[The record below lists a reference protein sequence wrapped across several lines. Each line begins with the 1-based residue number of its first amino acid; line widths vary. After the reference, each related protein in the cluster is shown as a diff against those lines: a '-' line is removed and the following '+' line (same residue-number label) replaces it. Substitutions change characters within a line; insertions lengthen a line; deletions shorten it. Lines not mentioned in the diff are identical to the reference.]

1 MSENDMIR
9 NPMKNVFGLHRK
21 NHQSFDNQEL
31 VWEGYMSSGMN
42 LAEEQDHTYSIA
54 NCLAKQWQEHIDNG
68 NPSHLPGLYIIQI
81 AIGAQGVTEG
91 YMWYPEKELRMIP
104 GKLGIVD
111 ISLFP
116 YCKHIFSLLDDSFT
130 KKQME
135 YDIFGLHWSGGE
147 NDITQT
153 MEYLSENLEYIYSVI
168 FDEFNSL
175 LGNVPFIL
183 HKLVCSDRMNDLDPT
198 GKYLANM
205 HFINQVFYQL
215 EKRYTNISVFDPR
228 CFPQY
233 LPDVRGNGLFIEDMV
248 HFTSDVNSW
257 IVEFIINE
265 YFSPPPN
272 NIIIISYHIYDYH
285 LRNTIITKTNK

>member
-1 MSENDMIR
+1 MAIQ
-9 NPMKNVFGLHRK
+9 VIY
-21 NHQSFDNQEL
+21 L
-31 VWEGYMSSGMN
+31 V
-42 LAEEQDHTYSIA
+42 
-54 NCLAKQWQEHIDNG
+54 
-68 NPSHLPGLYIIQI
+68 YIIQI

-135 YDIFGLHWSGGE
+135 SDIIGLHWRGRE

-153 MEYLSENLEYIYSVI
+153 MEYLSENLECIYSVI

-257 IVEFIINE
+257 IAEFIINE
-265 YFSPPPN
+265 YFQSTP
-272 NIIIISYHIYDYH
+272 
-285 LRNTIITKTNK
+285 